1 MFGFCRLL
9 FIGWF
14 DGIAFEFGLW
24 FRMGI
29 WRGFDSLH
37 DFGVGLLVVGCLS
50 VVSLWFTVCLS
61 SLVFVV
67 SFLGF
72 DLLLILAV

>member
-1 MFGFCRLL
+1 MVSAVYCLLVGLMVLLLSLDYGSGWGF
-9 FIGWF
+9 
-14 DGIAFEFGLW
+14 DVV
-24 FRMGI
+24 
-29 WRGFDSLH
+29 FDSLH
-37 DFGVGLLVVGCLS
+37 GFGVGLLAVGCLS
-50 VVSLWFTVCLS
+50 VVSLWFMVCLS

>member
-1 MFGFCRLL
+1 MVSAVYCLL
-9 FIGWF
+9 VGLMVLLLSLDYGSGW
-14 DGIAFEFGLW
+14 GLMW
-24 FRMGI
+24 FLIVCMV
-29 WRGFDSLH
+29 L
-37 DFGVGLLVVGCLS
+37 VGLLVVGCLS
-50 VVSLWFTVCLS
+50 VVSLWFMVCLS